1 MSEQQVMSQ
10 GYPLWF
16 EVIPERGP
24 EYRDGYVVGWQFS
37 RVSGQWTPLVIDQ
50 SQDAPHAEPLIT
62 RKGDRV
68 KFESLRGV
76 LSE

>member
-16 EVIPERGP
+16 EVIEDNGDW
-24 EYRDGYVVGWQFS
+24 RDGYVVGWQYS
-37 RVSGQWTPLVIDQ
+37 RVAGQWAPLVIGP
-50 SQDAPHAEPLIT
+50 SQGTPHPELLIT
-62 RKGDRV
+62 HKGDRV
-68 KFESLRGV
+68 KFEALRGV